1 MGGFVGDVLDTV
13 TDDVLG
19 FDPGGGG
26 IYDVGRDVL
35 GDTIADDILGFD
47 PNGGGIVPVAN
58 TAAKVA
64 VGYMIGSGISSA
76 LSGATAVDPTVLAD
90 ATQLASQGLN
100 EAAIAQNLTAS
111 GVSAAEAATAAKAGF
126 DAAFIAADA
135 AQLAAQGL
143 GTAAIEQNL
152 VAAGIDP
159 LFAASAAQSASLGGN
174 AVDIAAD
181 LSGFSG
187 GEGLFSSGSGS
198 FLDSAGNILD
208 SAGNA
213 IGSAVD
219 YIGSNLGNVLG
230 NVGGAVGNVANSLF
244 SSLSAP
250 SGTANTLAALLA
262 SGALTQSDINR
273 LKDLGASAKQD
284 YTSLAQQA
292 SEPIQFTPYGVTTSL
307 FSTTPTEGG
316 VTSAL
321 TGQGQQLS
329 DAALQAALGS
339 YQQAGTADLN
349 QMTQDRMALYQQ
361 LVGPEQERQRLATE
375 ARLAAQGRLGIGAGG
390 GEYAPELKALEDAIA
405 KQNLQFAIQAPQ
417 EALAQRTA
425 LLQQGASAAAIPTGL
440 AGQEL
445 QAQQLGGTLGQQATQ
460 AAYQRGGLLGQ
471 LGAQGISEQLLANI
485 AAAQISSERNKAIG
499 QALQGSLGTSA
510 QTGGSSSGTTG
521 SNLSSLFNTVGSL
534 FGTNTA
540 NQGLNSS
547 QLFQYLGTP
556 QGSAEFTI

>member
-58 TAAKVA
+58 TAAKA
-64 VGYMIGSGISSA
+64 ATAYLIGSGISSA
-76 LSGATAVDPTVLAD
+76 LSGATAIDPMTLAD
-90 ATQLASQGLN
+90 ATQLGSQGLS
-100 EAAIAQNLTAS
+100 EAAIAQNLVAA
-111 GVSAAEAATAAKAGF
+111 GVPAADAAVAAKAGF

-152 VAAGIDP
+152 IAAGVDP
-159 LFAASAAQSASLGGN
+159 LMAASASQSAALGGS
-174 AVDIAAD
+174 AADIAGD

-187 GEGLFSSGSGS
+187 GQGLFSSGSGS
-198 FLDSAGNILD
+198 FLDSAGNIID

-219 YIGSNLGNVLG
+219 YLGSNLGNVLG
-230 NVGGAVGNVANSLF
+230 NIGQTAGNVANSLF

-273 LKDLGASAKQD
+273 LRDIGGQAKQD
-284 YTSLAQQA
+284 YANLAQQA
-292 SEPIQFTPYGVTTSL
+292 TAGTQFTPYGVTTSL
-307 FSTTPTEGG
+307 FGTTPTAGG
-316 VTSAL
+316 ITSAL

-329 DAALQAALGS
+329 DAALQAALSS
-339 YQQAGTADLN
+339 YQQAGTADLG
-349 QMTQDRMALYQQ
+349 QMTQERMNLYQQ
-361 LVGPEQERQRLATE
+361 LVAPEQERSRLATE

-390 GEYAPELKALEDAIA
+390 GEYAPELRSLQDAIA

-417 EALAQRTA
+417 EALAQRTS

-440 AGQEL
+440 AGQQL
-445 QAQQLGGTLGQQATQ
+445 QAGQLGGTLGQQQ
-460 AAYQRGGLLGQ
+460 AQSALGAGQLLGN
-471 LGAQGISEQLLANI
+471 LGGQGISEQLLANI
-485 AAAQISSERNKAIG
+485 AAAQIASERNKAIG

-540 NQGLNSS
+540 NQGLSS
-547 QLFQYLGTP
+547 SGLFQYLGTP
-556 QGSAEFTI
+556 QGSAEFTL